1 MDDNKLKISS
11 NFKDQLFIS
20 LVWMLFVLV
29 FGSNFMTFMIAREL
43 GRNQEAIVNL
53 NQKVFIDKE
62 VISNGR

>member
-1 MDDNKLKISS
+1 MDDAKIKISN

-29 FGSNFMTFMIAREL
+29 FGSNFMTFMIAKEL

-53 NQKVFIDKE
+53 NQKVFLDKE
-62 VISNGR
+62 VNLNGR